1 MIFQCCGVTSVDI
14 IEDFENM
21 LSNLNISIQFTKTT
35 AFVPSFMEDWVFYS
49 VWRWKLQKKKNS
61 KDSER
66 IVFCSICGNLNYYT
80 SIFQSK

>member
-49 VWRWKLQKKKNS
+49 VWR
-61 KDSER
+61 
-66 IVFCSICGNLNYYT
+66 
-80 SIFQSK
+80 